1 MAWNVLVN
9 YRITHFNEFDL
20 YFIYIYIYIFFFFK
34 NLFFLFYFYAWPR
47 LILQF
52 RINHN
57 TFSIKIRIFL
67 FHSLRTYVMLYIIR
81 KVDHSTYKDL
91 FDHVRSD
98 QACNN

>member
-20 YFIYIYIYIFFFFK
+20 YFIYIYIYIFFLK
-34 NLFFLFYFYAWPR
+34 PIFLFYFYAWPR